1 MEEEPKQNNVTDEN
15 SKDFELRIPQSDEIT
30 IEITRQ
36 DFIDFI
42 DDEAEADKYL
52 TKFRKFYADGRD
64 KFAFTWNWPA
74 FFFTSVWMAWRKL
87 YGWALVVFFLSFV
100 PFLFHKE
107 YYTILLSPV
116 LGLTGNFLYY
126 KHAKKKILN
135 LKTTQTFSDSTQ
147 MSNALH
153 KIGGVNVRALF
164 VVVLLG
170 FAFQY
175 YFQFMRAQ

>member
-1 MEEEPKQNNVTDEN
+1 MEEELKQNSVTDED
-15 SKDFELRIPQSDEIT
+15 SKDFKLRIPQSDEIT

-42 DDEAEADKYL
+42 DDEANKYF

-64 KFAFTWNWPA
+64 KFAFTWNWSA
-74 FFFTSVWMAWRKL
+74 FFFTSAWMAWRKL

-100 PFLFHKE
+100 PYLFHKE

-116 LGLTGNFLYY
+116 LGLTGNYLYY
-126 KHAKKKILN
+126 KHTKKKILN

-153 KIGGVNVRALF
+153 KIGGVNLWAAIV
-164 VVVLLG
+164 VVVLG
-170 FAFQY
+170 GHFQAL
-175 YFQFMRAQ
+175 FRFIRAQ

>member
-1 MEEEPKQNNVTDEN
+1 MEEEPKQNSVTDED
-15 SKDFELRIPQSDEIT
+15 SKDFKLRVSQSDEIT

-42 DDEAEADKYL
+42 DDEANTYF

-64 KFAFTWNWPA
+64 KFAFTWNWSA
-74 FFFTSVWMAWRKL
+74 FFFTSARMAWRKL
-87 YGWALVVFFLSFV
+87 YGWALVVFFLSYV

-107 YYTILLSPV
+107 YYTILLMPV
-116 LGLTGNFLYY
+116 LGLTGNYLYY
-126 KHAKKKILN
+126 KHTKKKILN

-153 KIGGVNVRALF
+153 KIGGVNVRAAF
-164 VVVLLG
+164 VVVLLRSV
-170 FAFQY
+170 FQALY
-175 YFQFMRAQ
+175 RFMLAQ